1 MLNNFKKWY
10 MQNDVE
16 ITWTVIG
23 ALSAFGISDFA
34 QGFYVSGVISL
45 LFAYLNYAFRPIR

>member
-1 MLNNFKKWY
+1 MLNKFKKWY

>member
-16 ITWTVIG
+16 FTWFIMGSLVV
-23 ALSAFGISDFA
+23 FGLNDFA
-34 QGFYVSGVISL
+34 HGFYISGLITF
-45 LFAYLNYAFRPIR
+45 LFVYLNYAFRPVR